1 MIGVQDLAELN
12 KLLTT
17 PISGFE
23 DFREFKKFSYDNNP
37 NEI

>member
-1 MIGVQDLAELN
+1 MIGVQDLTELN

-23 DFREFKKFSYDNNP
+23 DFREFKNIVTENS
-37 NEI
+37 